1 MKIQA
6 RLVCIAA
13 AIAFAATTMA
23 AQAAKPVSK
32 ERQAAVAKIAKNHR
46 NFKQPR
52 TMADA
57 ARTEVVQGDG
67 TTSVAV
73 PVELWNEMSA
83 QVDAQGQVQVAEG
96 DAGAVAAKSQEASHE

>member
-1 MKIQA
+1 MKKA

-13 AIAFAATTMA
+13 ALAVAGTSLA

-52 TMADA
+52 TMAEA
-57 ARTEVVQGDG
+57 ARTESVHADG
-67 TTSVAV
+67 TTGVAV
-73 PVELWNEMSA
+73 PDELWNEISA
-83 QVDAQGQVQVAEG
+83 QPDAQGRMQVREADGTAAATTAE
-96 DAGAVAAKSQEASHE
+96 AAAHE